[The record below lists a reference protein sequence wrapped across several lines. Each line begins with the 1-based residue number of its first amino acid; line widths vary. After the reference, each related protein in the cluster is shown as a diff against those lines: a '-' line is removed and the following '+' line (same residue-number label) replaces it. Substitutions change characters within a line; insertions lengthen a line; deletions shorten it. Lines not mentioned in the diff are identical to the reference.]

1 MDEFAT
7 RLASCFALVFPGM
20 TPDQVRAATPQSVAA
35 WDSLAHLTLL
45 TVVDEEFGISTDVED
60 AEHLASFEALLDH
73 VRDRRPVT

>member
-1 MDEFAT
+1 MDDVAP
-7 RLASCFALVFPGM
+7 RLASCFTLVFPAIAREQIR
-20 TPDQVRAATPQSVAA
+20 DATPATVQA

-45 TVVDEEFGISTDVED
+45 TVIDEEFGISTDIED